1 MTKELS
7 RLIIDFYE
15 RLNAW
20 EHDVVSESGLTPA
33 QMHAVEMIGHM
44 GEPTMKALASRLG
57 VTMGSLTVMIDRLE
71 KRNLAT
77 RQRNPED
84 RRSYEIVL
92 TESGKA
98 YFAEHENHHLHL
110 TEELCNGLEEN
121 EEQQFYALLQ
131 KIIDQF

>member
-20 EHDVVSESGLTPA
+20 EHDVVADSGLTPA

-44 GEPTMKALASRLG
+44 KHPSMKALASRLG
-57 VTMGSLTVMIDRLE
+57 RTMGSLTVMIDRLE
-71 KRNLAT
+71 KLDLAT
-77 RQRNPED
+77 RQRNPDD

-92 TESGKA
+92 TESGKT
-98 YFAEHENHHLHL
+98 YFEEHERRHLDL
-110 TEELCNGLEEN
+110 TEELCVGLDKEEG
-121 EEQQFYALLQ
+121 QQFLALMQ
-131 KIIDQF
+131 KMTDRF

>member
-1 MTKELS
+1 MTTELS

-20 EHDVVSESGLTPA
+20 EHDVVADSGLTPA

-44 GEPTMKALASRLG
+44 KSPSMKALASRLG
-57 VTMGSLTVMIDRLE
+57 RTMGSLTVMIDRLE
-71 KRNLAT
+71 KHDLAT
-77 RQRNPED
+77 RQRNPDD

-98 YFAEHENHHLHL
+98 YFEEHERRHLEL
-110 TEELCNGLEEN
+110 TEELCLGLDKD
-121 EEQQFYALLQ
+121 EEQQFLTLMQ
-131 KIIDQF
+131 KITDRF